1 MLCENLADLSRQ
13 LSGGGVWIN
22 EKFKYGEKEDMLQY
36 NKCYDGGSKKLLL
49 PTAFTLRGGFTE
61 FGYNLIILDPE
72 YWKKVPGLDV
82 DDIIIYRGGEIDN
95 IGKYI
100 DYLKSKG
107 KVDTSH
113 SGRARKTFESG
124 FTVEFIGYSDEEIYT
139 VMSSRTGVIGYYDGD
154 EGITRAYTTA
164 RTNIHL
170 ILREITKPRHDMTVY
185 FSKRPITGG
194 TKVTNGKMCLY
205 YKQSGDDIYIHYPDL
220 TNPYA
225 GGMSTLIGAGEQIEL
240 T

>member
-1 MLCENLADLSRQ
+1 MLCENLADLSSQ
-13 LSGGGVWIN
+13 LSSGGVWIN
-22 EKFKYGEKEDMLQY
+22 KKFEYGETEDMLQY

-61 FGYNLIILDPE
+61 FGYNLIILDSE
-72 YWKKVPGLDV
+72 YWRKVPGLDV
-82 DDIIIYRGGEIDN
+82 DDIVIYGGGEIDN
-95 IGKYI
+95 IGEYI

-113 SGRARKTFESG
+113 SGLARKTFESG

-139 VMSSRTGVIGYYDGD
+139 VMSSRTGVIGYYDSAAR
-154 EGITRAYTTA
+154 ITRAYTTA
-164 RTNIHL
+164 RTDIHL
-170 ILREITKPRHDMTVY
+170 ILRGITKPRRDMNVY

-194 TKVTNGKMCLY
+194 TKVTEGEMCLY
-205 YKQSGDDIYIHYPDL
+205 YKQSGDDVYIHYPDL
-220 TNPYA
+220 TNPHA
-225 GGMSTLIGAGEQIEL
+225 GGLLTLVEAGKQIEL